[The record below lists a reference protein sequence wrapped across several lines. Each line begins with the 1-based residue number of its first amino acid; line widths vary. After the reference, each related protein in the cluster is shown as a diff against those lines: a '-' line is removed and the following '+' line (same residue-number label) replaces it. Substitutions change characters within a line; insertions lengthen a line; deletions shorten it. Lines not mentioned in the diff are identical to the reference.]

1 MSIAVV
7 FGLIAFAGVFL
18 FFLGISQ
25 MRRSAGGSEDFQA
38 RLAAYGVTTAGAA
51 ALPQTAGFRDSLNR
65 LFQPAADR
73 VGRGDAKKGKPSV
86 AEQLQRADLKLRPSE
101 YFMIQ
106 IGTGLLV
113 GLIGYWRWG
122 LVFALLFFA
131 GYLIPGFYVKY
142 RVSQRLKKFNTQL
155 GDTLTLLSNA
165 LKAGYSFAQA
175 IDTVAKNA
183 TAPIGDEF
191 ARAVREM
198 NLGGSPD
205 EALSN
210 ITKRIASADFD
221 LVATAYSIHRTVGG
235 NLAEILDNIAYTIR
249 ERVRIKGEIQTLTA
263 QARASGT
270 IITALPILLATFMF
284 FVTPTYF
291 QPMFGSII
299 GWILLAIGVFMIFIG
314 LARTPSSNTALT
326 VQQRLSV
333 YGGEK
338 QLTVEEIEL
347 QRPFS
352 ERVLRP
358 GIERLGSLLSRSTPQ
373 KARQDLLN
381 RLELA
386 GRPGN
391 LTPEDFAAVRLV
403 AAAIVGALGL
413 LIGLLLANPVYL
425 VIALVVGVILG
436 YYLPVLWLKQ
446 KVDARK
452 AEIQKA
458 LPDAL
463 DLLVICVDAGL
474 GFDAAL
480 ARVTD
485 KYRNAL
491 SDLLSKALR
500 EVSLGRP
507 RLEALDEMGRNSGV
521 EDLHNF
527 MQAVIQSEQ
536 FGTGIGK
543 ILRIQADE
551 MRRKRRQRAQ
561 EKGAQATLKM
571 MLPMVGCIFPTL
583 WIVLLG
589 PAVLILMRPRG

>member
-1 MSIAVV
+1 MPPIPVV

-18 FFLGISQ
+18 LSLGISQ
-25 MRRSAGGSEDFQA
+25 MRRSAGGAEDFQA
-38 RLAAYGVTTAGAA
+38 RLAAYGVTTTAGAQ
-51 ALPQTAGFRDSLNR
+51 ALPPATGLRDTMNR

-73 VGRGDAKKGKPSV
+73 MGRGDVKKGKPSV

-106 IGTGLLV
+106 LGSGVLV
-113 GLIGYWRWG
+113 GLISFWRWG
-122 LVFALLFFA
+122 PLFALLFFA
-131 GYLIPGFYVKY
+131 GYLVPGFYVKY
-142 RVSQRLKKFNTQL
+142 RIGQRLRKFNGQL

-183 TAPIGDEF
+183 VPPIGDEF
-191 ARAVREM
+191 GRAVREM

-210 ITKRIASADFD
+210 ITKRIASQDFD

-263 QARASGT
+263 QAKASGT
-270 IITALPILLATFMF
+270 IITALM
-284 FVTPTYF
+284 
-291 QPMFGSII
+291 
-299 GWILLAIGVFMIFIG
+299 
-314 LARTPSSNTALT
+314 

-358 GIERLGSLLSRSTPQ
+358 SIERLGSLLSRSTPQ

-403 AAAIVGALGL
+403 AAAVMAALGL
-413 LIGLLLANPVYL
+413 LVGLLLGNPVYL
-425 VIALVVGVILG
+425 VISLVAGTILG

-446 KVDARK
+446 KVDGRRT
-452 AEIQKA
+452 EVQKG

-485 KYRNAL
+485 KYKNAL
-491 SDLLSKALR
+491 SELLSKALR

-551 MRRKRRQRAQ
+551 MRRRRRQRAQ

-571 MLPMVGCIFPTL
+571 MLPLVGCIFPTL
-583 WIVLLG
+583 WIVLPG
-589 PAVLILMRPRG
+589 QAVLILLA

>member
-1 MSIAVV
+1 MNTQTLLLAAVAG
-7 FGLIAFAGVFL
+7 FGVLL
-18 FFLGISQ
+18 FFLG
-25 MRRSAGGSEDFQA
+25 
-38 RLAAYGVTTAGAA
+38 
-51 ALPQTAGFRDSLNR
+51 
-65 LFQPAADR
+65 
-73 VGRGDAKKGKPSV
+73 
-86 AEQLQRADLKLRPSE
+86 
-101 YFMIQ
+101 
-106 IGTGLLV
+106 
-113 GLIGYWRWG
+113 
-122 LVFALLFFA
+122 
-131 GYLIPGFYVKY
+131 
-142 RVSQRLKKFNTQL
+142 
-155 GDTLTLLSNA
+155 LS
-165 LKAGYSFAQA
+165 
-175 IDTVAKNA
+175 
-183 TAPIGDEF
+183 
-191 ARAVREM
+191 
-198 NLGGSPD
+198 
-205 EALSN
+205 
-210 ITKRIASADFD
+210 
-221 LVATAYSIHRTVGG
+221 
-235 NLAEILDNIAYTIR
+235 
-249 ERVRIKGEIQTLTA
+249 
-263 QARASGT
+263 
-270 IITALPILLATFMF
+270 
-284 FVTPTYF
+284 
-291 QPMFGSII
+291 
-299 GWILLAIGVFMIFIG
+299 
-314 LARTPSSNTALT
+314 RTPSSNTSQT
-326 VQQRLSV
+326 VAQRLAV

-338 QLTVEEIEL
+338 PLTVEEIEL

-358 GIERLGSLLSRSTPQ
+358 AIERLGSLLSRSTPQ

-403 AAAIVGALGL
+403 AAAVMAALGL

-425 VIALVVGVILG
+425 VISLVAGTILG
-436 YYLPVLWLKQ
+436 YYLPVIWLKQ
-446 KVDARK
+446 KVDGRRT
-452 AEIQKA
+452 EIQKG

-485 KYRNAL
+485 KYKNAL
-491 SDLLSKALR
+491 SELLSKALR

-507 RLEALDEMGRNSGV
+507 RLEALDEIGRNSGV

-551 MRRKRRQRAQ
+551 MRRRRRQRAQ

-589 PAVLILMRPRG
+589 PAVLILMRPR